1 MDERALAAI
10 IALAALIILVL
21 AVASTPREAEGLRV
35 IVPPFIAEYVATYAL
50 ENGLIEARL
59 SSFKVE
65 HTLQFNEAMLSLQ
78 GDVGFM
84 STEAFAKAYETGKPL
99 RILCTAVVQ
108 GNEVGNALVFVKSS
122 SPIQHPSQLAE
133 VRLGIPAPRGLKSTN
148 LIFLEVMEKRFN
160 VTIDLSSP
168 LLIDKPLPQLP
179 ALLDAGEVD
188 AVLVFGD
195 VAAQMALQPER
206 YRLLCDVSSEFK
218 ELYGE
223 YPIVAVLVAR
233 SELLEERPKVVRE
246 VVEALNASL
255 SYGLSHL
262 EEALHWALEARGG
275 MAAEVALEALRQYR
289 VKFTLT
295 QLDREVILR
304 VLELAYEKG
313 LVNVPPDPGEVFAW
327 LSP

>member
-1 MDERALAAI
+1 MDKKALVV
-10 IALAALIILVL
+10 LV
-21 AVASTPREAEGLRV
+21 AVATLAIVFVASSQFRGIHELKI
-35 IVPPFIAEYVATYAL
+35 IVPPFVAEYVATYAL
-50 ENGLIEARL
+50 ENGLVEAQL
-59 SSFKVE
+59 PPFKVE

-84 STEAFAKAYETGKPL
+84 STEAFAKAYEAGKPL
-99 RILCTAVVQ
+99 RILCTAVIQ

-133 VRLGIPAPRGLKSTN
+133 AKLGIPSPRGLKSTN

-160 VTIDLSSP
+160 VTVDLSSP

-179 ALLDAGEVD
+179 TLLDAGEVD

-195 VAAQMALQPER
+195 VAAQMALQPEK
-206 YRLLCDVSSEFK
+206 YRLLCDVSSEFRD
-218 ELYGE
+218 LYGE
-223 YPIVAVLVAR
+223 YPVVAVLVAK
-233 SELLEERPKVVRE
+233 SELLEERPEIVRG

-262 EEALHWALEARGG
+262 DEALPWALEARGG
-275 MAAEVALEALRQYR
+275 MAAEVALEALRQYQVR
-289 VKFTLT
+289 FTLT

-304 VLELAYEKG
+304 ILELAYERG
-313 LVNVPPDPGEVFAW
+313 LVSVPPDPREVFAW
-327 LSP
+327 PSS